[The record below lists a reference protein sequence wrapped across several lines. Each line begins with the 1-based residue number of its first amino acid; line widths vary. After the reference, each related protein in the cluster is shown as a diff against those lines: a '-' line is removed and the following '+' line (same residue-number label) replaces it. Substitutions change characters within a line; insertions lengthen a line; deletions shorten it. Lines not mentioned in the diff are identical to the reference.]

1 MLTTNPELEAYL
13 VPSRPWIDA
22 LATWLVPN
30 KLSSTKF
37 CQLIRSDRKEKVS
50 FYFVGTSS
58 KVSLTFKLRL
68 IEADFFTDWISSSCN
83 AFISVTIHR
92 EKTRP
97 QSQSSLPRKFIGGK
111 VYESSPFWQAKHM
124 YEIFQFFMIIFLTT
138 KYWKQQWMPFCVDK
152 ALLLVLWS
160 KSIKQARKQLEL
172 QAKEPS
178 FLGLKNSE
186 WC

>member
-58 KVSLTFKLRL
+58 KVSLTFKLRPYRGR
-68 IEADFFTDWISSSCN
+68 FFTDWLISSSCN

-97 QSQSSLPRKFIGGK
+97 QSQSSYRGNLLAGKFTRVRHFDKRSICTK
-111 VYESSPFWQAKHM
+111 YSSLFWWSFSWQQSIESSNGCLFTW
-124 YEIFQFFMIIFLTT
+124 T
-138 KYWKQQWMPFCVDK
+138 KLCY
-152 ALLLVLWS
+152 
-160 KSIKQARKQLEL
+160 
-172 QAKEPS
+172 
-178 FLGLKNSE
+178 
-186 WC
+186 